1 MLKFLQSN
9 PKVYKANDKVEF
21 TLTVK
26 NIKTITCKVYTIDLE
41 KQYL

>member
-1 MLKFLQSN
+1 MLKFLPSN
-9 PKVYKANDKVEF
+9 RKVYRVDDKVEF
-21 TLTVK
+21 TLTAK